1 MALVSRS
8 SYLGTEERAKGE
20 KKMEL
25 KDTYWKDEDGKVA
38 KGDGDKLP
46 KGWAKG
52 KLVAKKGDEISD
64 LEAKELGIKKETKA
78 KAPAENKDK

>member
-8 SYLGTEERAKGE
+8 SYLGAERQAKGE
-20 KKMEL
+20 KMEL

-52 KLVAKKGDEISD
+52 KLVAKKGDELSD

-78 KAPAENKDK
+78 KAPAENKSK